1 MKKKYIWILSLIILS
16 VSILCFSKAMPV
28 ISSGYKMYQ
37 SAVKENSVE
46 KVVDNIKEKE
56 GYVNLDTIPK
66 DYIKELLQSEDKRFY
81 YHLGIDPIATTRA
94 MFNNVVAGSFV
105 QGGSTIT
112 QQLAKNMY
120 FSFEKKLERKVAE
133 VFVAFELERNYS
145 KDEILELYLN
155 VIYFGEGCYG
165 VKEAANHYYGVEP
178 QNLNEEQIGELVF
191 TIKSPNNYNP
201 NVYGGEGSRTSITTE
216 LNPLTISIR

>member
-1 MKKKYIWILSLIILS
+1 MKKKFIWIINLIILCIF
-16 VSILCFSKAMPV
+16 ILGLTKVMPI

-37 SAVKENSVE
+37 NAVKENSVE
-46 KVVDNIKEKE
+46 SVVDKIKEKE
-56 GYVNLDTIPK
+56 GYFTLDTIPK
-66 DYIKELLQSEDKRFY
+66 DYIEELLQSEDKRFY
-81 YHLGIDPIATTRA
+81 YHFGLDPIATTRA
-94 MFNNVVAGSFV
+94 MYNNIKAGSYV

-120 FSFEKKLERKVAE
+120 FSFEKKLDRKVAE

-145 KDEILELYLN
+145 KDDILELYLN

-178 QNLNEEQIGELVF
+178 QYLNEEQIGELVF

-201 NVYGGEGSRTSITTE
+201 NVYGGEGV
-216 LNPLTISIR
+216 

>member
-1 MKKKYIWILSLIILS
+1 MKKKFIWIINLIILS
-16 VSILCFSKAMPV
+16 IFILGLTKVMP
-28 ISSGYKMYQ
+28 ILSSGYKMYQ
-37 SAVKENSVE
+37 NSVNENSVE
-46 KVVDNIKEKE
+46 SVVDKIKEKE
-56 GYVNLDTIPK
+56 GYFTLDTIPK
-66 DYIKELLQSEDKRFY
+66 DYIEELLQSEDKRFY
-81 YHLGIDPIATTRA
+81 YHFGLDPIATTRA
-94 MFNNVVAGSFV
+94 MFNNIKAGFYV

-120 FSFEKKLERKVAE
+120 FSFEKKLDRKVAE

-201 NVYGGEGSRTSITTE
+201 NVYGGEGV
-216 LNPLTISIR
+216 

>member
-1 MKKKYIWILSLIILS
+1 MKKYRKKKFIWIFSLIIITVFIFGLTK
-16 VSILCFSKAMPV
+16 VMPI
-28 ISSGYKMYQ
+28 ISSGYHMYQ
-37 SAVKENSVE
+37 NAVEENSVE
-46 KVVDNIKEKE
+46 SVVDKIKEKE
-56 GYVNLDTIPK
+56 GYFTLDTIPK
-66 DYIKELLQSEDKRFY
+66 DYIKELLESEDQRFY
-81 YHLGIDPIATTRA
+81 YHFGIDPIATTRA
-94 MFNNVVAGSFV
+94 MFNNIKAGSYL

-120 FSFEKKLERKVAE
+120 FSFEKKLDRKVAE
-133 VFVAFELERNYS
+133 VFVAFDLERKYS

-178 QNLNEEQIGELVF
+178 QYLSEEQIGELVF

-201 NVYGGEGSRTSITTE
+201 HVYGGEGLR
-216 LNPLTISIR
+216 

>member
-1 MKKKYIWILSLIILS
+1 MKKKYIWIFSLIILS
-16 VSILCFSKAMPV
+16 AFIFCFSKAIPV

-37 SAVKENSVE
+37 NAVKGNSVE
-46 KVVDNIKEKE
+46 SVVDNIKEKE
-56 GYVNLDTIPK
+56 GYFKLNTIPE
-66 DYIKELLQSEDKRFY
+66 DYIKELIQSEDKRFY
-81 YHLGIDPIATTRA
+81 YHFGMDPIATTRA
-94 MFNNVVAGSFV
+94 MFHNVMAGSFV
-105 QGGSTIT
+105 EGGSTIS

-120 FSFEKKLERKVAE
+120 FSFEKKMERKVAE
-133 VFVAFELERNYS
+133 VLVAFELERNYS

-178 QNLNEEQIGELVF
+178 QNLSEEQIGELVF

-201 NVYGGEGSRTSITTE
+201 NVYAGEGA
-216 LNPLTISIR
+216 

>member
-1 MKKKYIWILSLIILS
+1 MKKKFIWIINLIILS
-16 VSILCFSKAMPV
+16 IFILGLTKVMP
-28 ISSGYKMYQ
+28 ILSSGYKMYQ
-37 SAVKENSVE
+37 NSVNENSVE
-46 KVVDNIKEKE
+46 SVVDKIKEKE
-56 GYVNLDTIPK
+56 GYFTLDTIPK
-66 DYIKELLQSEDKRFY
+66 DYIEELLQSEDKRFY
-81 YHLGIDPIATTRA
+81 YHFGLDLIATTRA
-94 MFNNVVAGSFV
+94 MFNNIKAGSYV

-120 FSFEKKLERKVAE
+120 FSFEKKLDRKVAE

-201 NVYGGEGSRTSITTE
+201 NVYGGEGV
-216 LNPLTISIR
+216 

>member
-1 MKKKYIWILSLIILS
+1 MKKKFIWIINLIILCIF
-16 VSILCFSKAMPV
+16 ILGLTKVMP
-28 ISSGYKMYQ
+28 ILSSGYKMYQ
-37 SAVKENSVE
+37 NAVNENSVE
-46 KVVDNIKEKE
+46 SVVDKIKEKE
-56 GYVNLDTIPK
+56 GYFTLDTIPE
-66 DYIKELLQSEDKRFY
+66 DYIEKLLQSEDKRYY
-81 YHLGIDPIATTRA
+81 YHFGLDPIAMTRA
-94 MFNNVVAGSFV
+94 MFNNIKSGSYV

-120 FSFEKKLERKVAE
+120 FSFEKKLDRKVAE

-201 NVYGGEGSRTSITTE
+201 NVYGAGV
-216 LNPLTISIR
+216 

>member
-1 MKKKYIWILSLIILS
+1 MKKKFIWIFSLIIIS
-16 VSILCFSKAMPV
+16 AFILCFTKAMPI

-46 KVVDNIKEKE
+46 SVVDNIKEKE
-56 GYVNLDTIPK
+56 GYFKLDTIPK
-66 DYIKELLQSEDKRFY
+66 EYIKELIQSEDKRFY
-81 YHLGIDPIATTRA
+81 YHFGMDPIATTRA
-94 MFNNVVAGSFV
+94 MFNNIQAGTFV
-105 QGGSTIT
+105 EGGSTIT

-120 FSFEKKLERKVAE
+120 FSFEKKMERKVAE
-133 VFVAFELERNYS
+133 VLVAFELERNYS

-178 QNLNEEQIGELVF
+178 QYLNEEQIGELVF

-201 NVYGGEGSRTSITTE
+201 NVYVGEGV
-216 LNPLTISIR
+216 